1 MKRYGKKDRKKP
13 VDREAKVKRMSERGP
28 MGWKCNGNSVHIER
42 CCMAWA
48 CIAQTQQFE
57 CSVFFLQ
64 ETFVLWS
71 CFIYAVHVI
80 SLLSYTIIIIFYY
93 LLWPG
98 VCVFI
103 LCATLP
109 ILPVEQEISSSVCTR
124 IGCLFSLSI
133 FTIPSK
139 NHHKQINH
147 D

>member
-98 VCVFI
+98 VCVCLYCVLLYPYYPLNKRFHQVFAHELAAYF
-103 LCATLP
+103 LCRYSPSHPKT
-109 ILPVEQEISSSVCTR
+109 
-124 IGCLFSLSI
+124 
-133 FTIPSK
+133 TI
-139 NHHKQINH
+139 NR
-147 D
+147 